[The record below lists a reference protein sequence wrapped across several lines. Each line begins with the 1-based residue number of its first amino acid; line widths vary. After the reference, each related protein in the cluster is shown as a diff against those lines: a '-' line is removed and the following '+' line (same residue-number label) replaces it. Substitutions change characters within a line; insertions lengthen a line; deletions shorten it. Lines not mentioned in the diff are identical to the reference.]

1 MFHIVSVSTATPQCQ
16 SHQLLTSADRINN
29 CSAFPSPVNSDRNL
43 TQGWYRF
50 SGAAGTK
57 MPERQVPAGLYS
69 CGTYG
74 PGWLNGIHP
83 NQTNQTL
90 GLFVCYRWGYTPC
103 QWGNYVWVTNCGSF
117 FVYYLYPT
125 PTTNAL
131 RYCGSPWIREKDTT
145 SSVHA
150 SVFVDWNKVSLN
162 SFTLSSFNILPKRE
176 TNQCKFD
183 PIWYRNGPPYTDDFG
198 CRDFSGHFGCDF
210 KRNFA
215 AISNRPCKLLAI
227 PRRFE

>member
-1 MFHIVSVSTATPQCQ
+1 MPAQCQ
-16 SHQLLTSADRINN
+16 SHQLLTSADRSNS
-29 CSAFPSPVNSDRNL
+29 CPGFSTQVNSDRNL

-74 PGWLNGIHP
+74 PGWLNGLHP
-83 NQTNQTL
+83 NQPQQTVRAT
-90 GLFVCYRWGYTPC
+90 VCYRWGYTPC
-103 QWGNYVWVTNCGSF
+103 QWSSFVWITNCGNF

-125 PTTNAL
+125 PANSFFL

-150 SVFVDWNKVSLN
+150 SVFVDWNKMYLN
-162 SFTLSSFNILPKRE
+162 SLF
-176 TNQCKFD
+176 
-183 PIWYRNGPPYTDDFG
+183 
-198 CRDFSGHFGCDF
+198 
-210 KRNFA
+210 
-215 AISNRPCKLLAI
+215 LLH
-227 PRRFE
+227 